1 MDFQSAIGAHQKWK
15 IRLRMVID
23 GNSTEQLDPDLV
35 CKGDQCELGQWIHG
49 AGGQSMEAKP
59 EFTEVKTTHAH
70 FHTVAASVLQ
80 KAQAG
85 DKAGANALLEGEYYD
100 ASTKVLLAISKCSA
114 VCK

>member
-1 MDFQSAIGAHQKWK
+1 MDFQAAIGAHQKWK
-15 IRLRMVID
+15 VRLRMVID
-23 GNSTEQLDPDLV
+23 GISPEKLDPNLV
-35 CKGDQCELGQWIHG
+35 CKSDQCDLGKWIHG
-49 AGGQSMEAKP
+49 EGGQSMGAKP